1 MIVFLFINTYNK
13 VYCIKQC
20 NSGYLEMNHIS
31 SLHIQTYRG
40 IQNLQLNDFSLVNIF
55 TGDNNTGKTSVLE
68 ILRTLPSPLSLST
81 WLANGRKG
89 IKSREVSDYEAFTDL
104 FNVNSQSKIASFN
117 VVDSNKKNHSIIL
130 SAEISTTLLS
140 KNQINK
146 EMGMVF
152 SKNEEDNI
160 MEIETQLA
168 NIEIATEK
176 DSNKYKLNEFSHY
189 VGANEKS
196 LYSIHSPVIYIS
208 PTKHAENILY
218 LDKILNNPQLYE
230 EMLAVLKDFDSDI
243 VSINASTQTSE
254 SGINTLSNKVY
265 YNILSKDKNRALPL
279 NMYGDGMKKAILL
292 MSAVVAA
299 KGGILL
305 LDEFETAIHTS
316 AMADVLYWIINTCK
330 KLDVQLFM
338 TTHSLE
344 ALKTV
349 LNLSDKFEE
358 EISLYTLYKKEN
370 TVARRLT
377 AKEAIEASDILNLEL
392 R

>member
-1 MIVFLFINTYNK
+1 MYTI
-13 VYCIKQC
+13 
-20 NSGYLEMNHIS
+20 MNHIS
-31 SLHIQTYRG
+31 SLNINTYRG
-40 IQNLQLNDFSLVNIF
+40 IQKLKLNDFSLVNIF

-68 ILRTLPSPLSLST
+68 ILRTLASPLSLST
-81 WLANGRKG
+81 WLSNSRKG
-89 IKSREVSDYEAFTDL
+89 YVYRMVSDFEAFSDL
-104 FNVNSQSKIASFN
+104 FDVNSESKIISF
-117 VVDSNKKNHSIIL
+117 SLTTGKGENHSIVMT
-130 SAEISTTLLS
+130 ADYSTVLLS
-140 KNQINK
+140 RNQIKK
-146 EMGMVF
+146 EMGAARTR
-152 SKNEEDNI
+152 KEEDNI
-160 MEIETQLA
+160 MEIETQSA
-168 NIEIATEK
+168 DIEISSEKTSVKYNLTEYSYYTGLK
-176 DSNKYKLNEFSHY
+176 DNT
-189 VGANEKS
+189 G
-196 LYSIHSPVIYIS
+196 YSIHVPVIYIS

-218 LDKILNNPQLYE
+218 LDKILNNPNLYE
-230 EMLAVLKDFDSDI
+230 EMLKVLKDFDPDI
-243 VSINASTQTSE
+243 VSINASTPTSE
-254 SGINTLSNKVY
+254 SRIDSLSNRIFY
-265 YNILSKDKNRALPL
+265 SILSKNKNRALPL

-349 LNLSDKFEE
+349 LSLSETLKE

-377 AKEAIEASDILNLEL
+377 AKEAIEASDIFNLEL

>member
-1 MIVFLFINTYNK
+1 MI
-13 VYCIKQC
+13 
-20 NSGYLEMNHIS
+20 HIS
-31 SLHIQTYRG
+31 SLQIETYRG

-68 ILRTLPSPLSLST
+68 ILRTLSSPLSLST

-89 IKSREVSDYEAFTDL
+89 YIFREVSDFEAFSDL
-104 FNVNSQSKIASFN
+104 FNVNSQSKIISYN
-117 VVDSNKKNHSIIL
+117 VIDSNKENYSVIM
-130 SAEISTTLLS
+130 SAELSSILLS
-140 KNQINK
+140 QNQIYK
-146 EMGMVF
+146 ERGF
-152 SKNEEDNI
+152 PRSRKEEDNI
-160 MEIETQLA
+160 VEIESQFA
-168 NIEIATEK
+168 DIEISSGK
-176 DSNKYKLNEFSHY
+176 NKAKYGLNEFSRY
-189 VGANEKS
+189 TGIKDKS
-196 LYSIHSPVIYIS
+196 VFSVHAPVIYIS

-230 EMLAVLKDFDSDI
+230 EMLEVLKDFDSDI
-243 VSINASTQTSE
+243 VSINASTKTSE
-254 SGINTLSNKVY
+254 SVLNTIPNKVY
-265 YNILSKDKNRALPL
+265 YSILSKDNNRALPL

-349 LNLSDKFEE
+349 LNLSEKVKE

-377 AKEAIEASDILNLEL
+377 AKEAIEASDIFNLEL